1 MRILLAIL
9 FVAMCC
15 SCAFAAQAN
24 KDAQKEFDAL
34 LAKVKQSD
42 ASVDFALLRRLYS
55 QTESYSPF
63 GDNSKAEMF
72 AALNN
77 SDFDKARSLAEEAL
91 EKNYLNVDAHFV
103 EAFACDK
110 LKDAQCSTHH
120 KYVARGIID
129 SILKSGDGK
138 SPETALFVISIA
150 EEYVVARVLGF
161 RVVSQ
166 TQEHITGHSY
176 DVLTVVD
183 VKTKAESKLYFNI
196 DVVSS
201 AEERMFQKKGN

>member
-1 MRILLAIL
+1 MKILLAML
-9 FVAMCC
+9 FVAMC

-24 KDAQKEFDAL
+24 TEAQKEFDAL

-42 ASVDFALLRRLYS
+42 ESVDFAQLRRLYS

-63 GDNSKAEMF
+63 GDNPPQEMF

-77 SDFDKARSLAEEAL
+77 SDFKKSRSLAEEVL
-91 EKNYLNVDAHFV
+91 DENYLNVDAHLV
-103 EAFACDK
+103 ERLACDK
-110 LKDAQCSTHH
+110 LKDEKCSAHH
-120 KYVARGIID
+120 RYVARGIID
-129 SILKSGDGK
+129 SILRSGDGK
-138 SPETALFVISIA
+138 TPETAMFVISIA
-150 EEYVVARVLGF
+150 EEYLAARALGL

-166 TQEHITGHSY
+166 ALEHITGHSY

-183 VKTKAESKLYFNI
+183 AKTNAEGRLYFNI
-196 DVVSS
+196 DVISA